1 MLDIVETSEEVSV
14 DIEAFEIVDYIPK
27 KILLEISQVSGMSSE
42 ELVDKIENKYSL
54 DANNYVKIYIGI
66 SNFQKLSAEEVKLM
80 KELYVAW
87 KLYESLEQEDVSK
100 DKKETLVELL
110 KNINEKDTTDTSSAG
125 TSSSNDLSND
135 SRYGKICLF

>member
-66 SNFQKLSAEEVKLM
+66 SNFQKLSVEEVKLM

-110 KNINEKDTTDTSSAG
+110 KNINEKNTTDTSGAS
-125 TSSSNDLSND
+125 TPSSNDLSND

>member
-80 KELYVAW
+80 KELYIAW

-125 TSSSNDLSND
+125 
-135 SRYGKICLF
+135 

>member
-80 KELYVAW
+80 KELYIAW

-110 KNINEKDTTDTSSAG
+110 KNINEKDTTDTSSAA
-125 TSSSNDLSND
+125 SNDLSND
-135 SRYGKICLF
+135 GRYGKICLF

>member
-125 TSSSNDLSND
+125 SAASNDLSND

>member
-1 MLDIVETSEEVSV
+1 MLDIVETSSEVSV

-66 SNFQKLSAEEVKLM
+66 SNFQKLSVEEVKLM

-110 KNINEKDTTDTSSAG
+110 KNINEKDTTDTSGAS
-125 TSSSNDLSND
+125 TPSSNDLSND

>member
-80 KELYVAW
+80 KELYIAW

-125 TSSSNDLSND
+125 SAASNDLSND

>member
-1 MLDIVETSEEVSV
+1 MLDIVETYEEVSV

-80 KELYVAW
+80 KELYIAW

-125 TSSSNDLSND
+125 SAASNDLSND

>member
-66 SNFQKLSAEEVKLM
+66 SNFQKLSAEEVELM

-87 KLYESLEQEDVSK
+87 KLYESLEQEDVSR
-100 DKKETLVELL
+100 DKKETLIELL
-110 KNINEKDTTDTSSAG
+110 KNINEKDTTDTSSTG

>member
-110 KNINEKDTTDTSSAG
+110 KNINEKDTTDTSSAA
-125 TSSSNDLSND
+125 SNDLSND
-135 SRYGKICLF
+135 GRYGKICLF

>member
-66 SNFQKLSAEEVKLM
+66 SNFQKLSAEEVELM

-125 TSSSNDLSND
+125 SAASND

>member
-42 ELVDKIENKYSL
+42 ELVNKIENKYSL

-80 KELYVAW
+80 QELYVAW

>member
-1 MLDIVETSEEVSV
+1 MLDIVETSVEVSV

>member
-42 ELVDKIENKYSL
+42 ELVDKKENKYSL

-80 KELYVAW
+80 KELYIAW

-110 KNINEKDTTDTSSAG
+110 KNINEKDTTDTSSAA
-125 TSSSNDLSND
+125 SNDLSND
-135 SRYGKICLF
+135 GRYGKICLF

>member
-1 MLDIVETSEEVSV
+1 MDIVETSEEVSV

-66 SNFQKLSAEEVKLM
+66 SNFQKLSAVAVQFM
-80 KELYVAW
+80 KELYIAW

-110 KNINEKDTTDTSSAG
+110 KNINEKDTTDTSSAA
-125 TSSSNDLSND
+125 SNDLSND

>member
-66 SNFQKLSAEEVKLM
+66 SNFQKLSVEEVKLM

-110 KNINEKDTTDTSSAG
+110 KNINEKDTTDTSGAS
-125 TSSSNDLSND
+125 TPSSNDLSND

>member
-66 SNFQKLSAEEVKLM
+66 SNFQKLSAEEVELM

-125 TSSSNDLSND
+125 SAASNDLSND